1 MRHISLQEINYTNM
15 KSDKFILNFFCL
27 ISVSCLFNFSIISQ
41 NNPKVMLEADTSS
54 IFTDNWSDGIF
65 PYKDK
70 YPPDSVLITYLDSS
84 ENFVI
89 PVIDRINSRFA
100 FRNGVFHK
108 GLDIHLTKVTPVVA
122 AFNGKV
128 RYAKF
133 NKGGYGNLV
142 IIRHLNGLETYYA
155 HLSQIDVSENQLVQ
169 AGDVIGLGG
178 NTGAEWSGPHLHFE
192 VRYHDFAFN
201 PETMFSMK
209 DSVLLSNQ
217 ILLKKSDF
225 HISKMPSKR
234 YHVIK
239 AGQTLSHLAVKYN
252 TTISKILKINP
263 RIQVNSVLK
272 IGQKVRVK

>member
-1 MRHISLQEINYTNM
+1 MRHTSLQEINYTNM

-169 AGDVIGLGG
+169 AGNVIGLGG

-263 RIQVNSVLK
+263 SIQVNSVLK

>member
-1 MRHISLQEINYTNM
+1 MRHTSLQEINYTNM

>member
-1 MRHISLQEINYTNM
+1 M

-239 AGQTLSHLAVKYN
+239 SGQTLSHLAVKYN

-263 RIQVNSVLK
+263 SIQVNSVLK

>member
-1 MRHISLQEINYTNM
+1 MRHTSLQEINYTNM

-142 IIRHLNGLETYYA
+142 IIRHLNGLDTYYA

-263 RIQVNSVLK
+263 SIQVNSVLK